1 MTIRNK
7 RGNNHLSSC
16 SWASGDTRKPREK
29 PSKHG
34 TGRTGGVSIP
44 QPWVARGELGLR
56 AQPGCEP
63 RDAAGGARNGQCWPR
78 GSAFASHPCPTL
90 LSLLSLLKAERC
102 RKVSTWIPAAA
113 GSGHRSAWS
122 YHPTLTSC
130 YIPKHHF
137 QATATTLLCRGNKR
151 AEPSGSTSPS
161 RRRASS
167 PGSAAGS
174 GGESIDVSSSGW
186 GCRWL
191 GPVFPAEI
199 PPSSSAAPSDTC
211 SEMPPGCALTQE
223 RMGGS
228 LGTTPFLPGWLR
240 LVLLLAAAAFG
251 AINSCGSCLWSAR
264 SG

>member
-1 MTIRNK
+1 MA
-7 RGNNHLSSC
+7 RGALVALASPSHGWHGASWGCGHSLGVSPGMLQEEHEMGSAGLEALSLPPTHVPHFCPCCPCSKLSDAGRCMDSC
-16 SWASGDTRKPREK
+16 SCRL
-29 PSKHG
+29 
-34 TGRTGGVSIP
+34 
-44 QPWVARGELGLR
+44 WVL
-56 AQPGCEP
+56 
-63 RDAAGGARNGQCWPR
+63 
-78 GSAFASHPCPTL
+78 
-90 LSLLSLLKAERC
+90 AE
-102 RKVSTWIPAAA
+102 
-113 GSGHRSAWS
+113 HRSAWS
-122 YHPTLTSC
+122 HHPTLTSC

-137 QATATTLLCRGNKR
+137 QATATTLLRRGNKR

-161 RRRASS
+161 RSRASS

-174 GGESIDVSSSGW
+174 GGESIDVSSPGW